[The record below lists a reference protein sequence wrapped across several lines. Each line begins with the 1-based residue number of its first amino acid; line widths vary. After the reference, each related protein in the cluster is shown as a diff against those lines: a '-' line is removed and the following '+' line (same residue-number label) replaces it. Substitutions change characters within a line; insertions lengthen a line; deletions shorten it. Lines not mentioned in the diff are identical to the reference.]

1 MTTTLTLLYI
11 GDDAPPPFEAAAWH
25 VHSALGGLIDQAVRL
40 QPALIVLAYPSSA
53 WQPYAQALKTN
64 SATRR
69 IPLLLVGEVDVAT
82 AHLHGAD
89 EVVTPDRWQREAAAL
104 VEALARVPD
113 PALLEQLDCQCA
125 EPLPPRAVEG
135 VAQFNAGEY
144 YRQHDLFEAQW
155 VEEAG
160 PVRDLY
166 RAILQVGVAYYQIT
180 RGNYRGALKMLHK
193 SVQWLALLPD
203 VCQGVDVRQLREDS
217 FRVRAELE
225 RLGPTRLHEFDRA
238 LLRPVQ
244 MRAGHSS
251 DISGENT

>member
-1 MTTTLTLLYI
+1 MTTLPLLYI
-11 GDDAPPPFEAAAWH
+11 GAGEPPPLPTATWHTHAA
-25 VHSALGGLIDQAVRL
+25 LNGLIDVVVRV
-40 QPALIVLAYPSSA
+40 QPALIVLAHPTPA

-69 IPLLLVGEVDVAT
+69 IPLLLIAEVDAAT
-82 AHLHGAD
+82 AQLHGAD
-89 EVVTPDRWQREAAAL
+89 EVVTPRRWQTEAAAL

-113 PALLEQLDCQCA
+113 PALLAELDCQCA

-135 VAQFNAGEY
+135 IARFNAGEY
-144 YRQHDLFEAQW
+144 YQQHDLFEAQW

-193 SVQWLALLPD
+193 SVQWLMLLPD

-225 RLGPTRLHEFDRA
+225 RLGPSRLHEFDRG

-244 MRAGHSS
+244 VRSMN
-251 DISGENT
+251 EPL